1 MGKGSKRRP
10 SCVSKEELDL
20 RYEYAE
26 GGMTLEEFN
35 RRLEEIKKQGK
46 YFRNLR

>member
-10 SCVSKEELDL
+10 CCISNEERDL

-26 GGMTLEEFN
+26 GKITLEEFN
-35 RRLEEIKKQGK
+35 RRLQELKDNGNF
-46 YFRNLR
+46 FRNMG